1 MQDFIKELKA
11 RKTAIAKRMKDLEK
25 YIREVQ
31 QLDNELRHIEAL
43 LHMHVKSSEK
53 SEDSAGQIPYIHIL
67 YSHNDK
73 KIPSGIARH
82 ILALFA
88 EDNKPLPI
96 NTIHQHLKERGINT
110 SISGVNTALRRNTP
124 YFEQVE
130 RFFWRLRP
138 LESREKESRAEQITT
153 EREEEFVAAS
163 V

>member
-1 MQDFIKELKA
+1 
-11 RKTAIAKRMKDLEK
+11 MKDLDK

-31 QLDNELRHIEAL
+31 QLDSELQHIDAL
-43 LHMHVKSSEK
+43 LRMHVETSEK
-53 SEDSAGQIPYIHIL
+53 SESNAGQISYFHIL

-96 NTIHQHLKERGINT
+96 NTIHQRLKERGMNT
-110 SISGVNTALRRNTP
+110 SISGVNTALRRNTL

-130 RFFWRLRP
+130 KFFWRLRD
-138 LESREKESRAEQITT
+138 LENHEKERSGEQTMT
-153 EREEEFVAAS
+153 KRKEAFVTAS